1 MEAVTLSIWEK
12 SPILGECTLIFVTVG
27 SHYQGFDR
35 LVKKMDE
42 IAGKIDEK
50 VIMQIGNT
58 KYKPVNAEYFEFAE
72 YSKIQKL
79 NSDARIVV
87 SHAGVGSILTAL
99 EQKTHLIIF
108 PRLKRY
114 SEVVDD
120 HQLQI
125 AKELSENPNVTVVND
140 VEDLENCLS
149 SEFYFLDLSNKTN
162 LVDSI
167 KDYIKQITTE
177 NGNVEHD

>member
-1 MEAVTLSIWEK
+1 M
-12 SPILGECTLIFVTVG
+12 
-27 SHYQGFDR
+27 
-35 LVKKMDE
+35 
-42 IAGKIDEK
+42 
-50 VIMQIGNT
+50 
-58 KYKPVNAEYFEFAE
+58 
-72 YSKIQKL
+72 
-79 NSDARIVV
+79 
-87 SHAGVGSILTAL
+87 
-99 EQKTHLIIF
+99 
-108 PRLKRY
+108 

-125 AKELSENPNVTVVND
+125 AKELSENPNVTV
-140 VEDLENCLS
+140 S